1 MKNSRDDTKQHGTD
15 AAPLQAEYMT
25 TIAALLPTSST
36 AVMLVMLVR
45 HAGMGA
51 EAQAL
56 PMLRKPNRRLL
67 PNKRKARPIVPPCT
81 RNGPEPARHM
91 AV

>member
-1 MKNSRDDTKQHGTD
+1 M
-15 AAPLQAEYMT
+15 MM
-25 TIAALLPTSST
+25 IALLLPTSST
-36 AVMLVMLVR
+36 LVMLVR
-45 HAGMGA
+45 LVTAVMPGCGA

-81 RNGPEPARHM
+81 RNGPGRHM